1 MVRAGFEVSL
11 VGPMLRAPL
20 FYIGTDFGG
29 AAGRYVCDNHSE
41 SSSSPDYHCS
51 TIQTMPEYLTEEQ
64 IDKVYASGCVPCRW

>member
-29 AAGRYVCDNHSE
+29 AAGRYVYAITPRR
-41 SSSSPDYHCS
+41 SPLS
-51 TIQTMPEYLTEEQ
+51 
-64 IDKVYASGCVPCRW
+64 